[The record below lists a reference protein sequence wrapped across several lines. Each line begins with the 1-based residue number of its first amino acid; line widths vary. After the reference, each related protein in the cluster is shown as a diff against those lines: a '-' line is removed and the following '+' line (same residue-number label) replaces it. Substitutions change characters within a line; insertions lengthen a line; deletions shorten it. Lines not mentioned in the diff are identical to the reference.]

1 MANLQHRRSISTTAI
16 VYARLQAH
24 CARQGVSVSSFVQS
38 LVTSALDREGEPVP
52 VIAPAGYPRRRRETT
67 DAQARELANR
77 GAAHFTF

>member
-24 CARQGVSVSSFVQS
+24 CAKQGISVSAFVQA
-38 LVTSALDREGEPVP
+38 LVTEALDREGEPVL
-52 VIAPAGYPRRRRETT
+52 APAGYPRRRRETT
-67 DAQARELANR
+67 EAQARELASR